1 MGYQGPC
8 AAGLQVSLTR
18 TSYFD
23 DCAPMLVSHLAPYK
37 GCRQACKRKLKNHK
51 WAQMKRTRH
60 IANRLRSLRHPARF
74 FLHANDPCHGSRTI
88 WMHLAKFGASRSGGI
103 PLCTSGN
110 RSTTFRYRLVIGM
123 ARYSSQ
129 QEYSGSR
136 HRAVNIATAIL
147 FPSTPEC
154 DKDVC

>member
-60 IANRLRSLRHPARF
+60 IANRLRSLRHPCSVFFSMQTIHVMVQERFGCIWRNSGQVDQAAFHFPHPAIVAAPPSDTDRSLEWHDIPHSRNIRVQDIAR
-74 FLHANDPCHGSRTI
+74 
-88 WMHLAKFGASRSGGI
+88 
-103 PLCTSGN
+103 
-110 RSTTFRYRLVIGM
+110 
-123 ARYSSQ
+123 
-129 QEYSGSR
+129 
-136 HRAVNIATAIL
+136 
-147 FPSTPEC
+147 
-154 DKDVC
+154 